1 MVMPPDYSGGITI
14 WQRNSRTERLRHELG
29 KAKPRKGA
37 NLCGVSVFNPYPTRI
52 KQCMKYS
59 INKEVRKMFEL
70 FAKYAALRRMFYALL
85 LMAAYWRLPEILA
98 VLK

>member
-1 MVMPPDYSGGITI
+1 
-14 WQRNSRTERLRHELG
+14 
-29 KAKPRKGA
+29 
-37 NLCGVSVFNPYPTRI
+37 
-52 KQCMKYS
+52 MKYS

-85 LMAAYWRLPEILA
+85 LMVAYWRLPDILA